1 MVNDGDG
8 WVEVV
13 DVVMAMGWW
22 WRRMAHGLSRVI
34 GADPNKLTNDGLV
47 PVLRCEVKRRL
58 GMSRQKG

>member
-1 MVNDGDG
+1 MVVM
-8 WVEVV
+8 VEVV

-34 GADPNKLTNDGLV
+34 GAELNKRTKYGLV

-58 GMSRQKG
+58 GMNRQKG